1 MNKMRKQKETE
12 PLSPDDKAFF
22 HEFYED
28 NKNFMFYIAR
38 KYVSTQTDCEDIV
51 QEATVRLINNVP
63 SLREL
68 TPNKT
73 AKYIAL
79 TIRSVFMDFEKRK
92 HGSRTVFLDDDML
105 ETLIKAEVL
114 IADGIPD
121 ISARM
126 EVELL
131 KQSLEPRDW
140 LVLEGKYLLG
150 YTQEELAPKL
160 GVSPDSVRMILS
172 RARANARKIL
182 QCEEKVGG
190 GTNAR

>member
-1 MNKMRKQKETE
+1 MKRMRNQKEIY
-12 PLSPDDKAFF
+12 PLSPNDKAFF
-22 HEFYED
+22 HEFYEG

-38 KYVSTQTDCEDIV
+38 KYASTQTDCEDIV
-51 QEATVRLINNVP
+51 QETTVRLIHNIP
-63 SLREL
+63 ALREL
-68 TPNKT
+68 TPNKA

-79 TIRSVFMDFEKRK
+79 TVRSVFMDFEKRK

-105 ETLIKAEVL
+105 EALIKAEVL

-131 KQSLEPRDW
+131 KRSLEPRDW
-140 LVLEGKYLLG
+140 LVLEGKYILG
-150 YTQEELAPKL
+150 YTQEELAPQL

-182 QCEEKVGG
+182 QRDEKVGG
-190 GTNAR
+190 GTNVR